1 MSAMDKGATAMNVD
15 EQPHVQHGPS
25 LVEQLQHCG
34 ISAVDVKKLRE
45 AGFCTVEAVA
55 YSPKKEL
62 LKIKGISEAKVD
74 KITEAATKLV
84 PMGFTSAAQM
94 HEQRSEIIQ
103 ITSGSKELDK
113 ILEGG
118 IETGSITEIYGE
130 FRTGKTQLC
139 HTLCVTCQIWAEA
152 DVLVLPRREHTTLII
167 NHMNRGDCSVSGR
180 FFDLCYVLKKP
191 TETGR
196 RVWSGGGPVLLWH
209 KLTGLPLQVQH
220 NRPCLHNKIKH
231 GWSEEAVPQHARCC
245 VGRILTMRNEVDFNK
260 SLQSDDSRLS
270 WINSSGTCALFA
282 KGYAVTARHCVT
294 DEDHKTEGGQQV
306 SNNGV
311 EEAVSNNEEEVW
323 VAYFPCYNSAGKPLP
338 RAFRFHVVKEDADL
352 DVAILYLEGC
362 NNAVYMQPITNLMQ
376 DQLLGKKVHIASFL
390 HLVDLSFQQNGE
402 DALLITIPPFI
413 SSFVI
418 ASPSAGFTFLGDYF
432 CQANASGA
440 PIFFCDGMDCWLRD

>member
-139 HTLCVTCQIWAEA
+139 HTLCVTCQLPLDQGGGEDKALYMMPKELSGHTDCCKSPR

-167 NHMNRGDCSVSGR
+167 NHMNRG
-180 FFDLCYVLKKP
+180 
-191 TETGR
+191 
-196 RVWSGGGPVLLWH
+196 
-209 KLTGLPLQVQH
+209 
-220 NRPCLHNKIKH
+220 
-231 GWSEEAVPQHARCC
+231 
-245 VGRILTMRNEVDFNK
+245 
-260 SLQSDDSRLS
+260 LS
-270 WINSSGTCALFA
+270 
-282 KGYAVTARHCVT
+282 
-294 DEDHKTEGGQQV
+294 
-306 SNNGV
+306 
-311 EEAVSNNEEEVW
+311 
-323 VAYFPCYNSAGKPLP
+323 
-338 RAFRFHVVKEDADL
+338 
-352 DVAILYLEGC
+352 
-362 NNAVYMQPITNLMQ
+362 
-376 DQLLGKKVHIASFL
+376 
-390 HLVDLSFQQNGE
+390 
-402 DALLITIPPFI
+402 
-413 SSFVI
+413 
-418 ASPSAGFTFLGDYF
+418 
-432 CQANASGA
+432 
-440 PIFFCDGMDCWLRD
+440 